1 MSNRNSNYE
10 LKTKG
15 GYPLPLVRS
24 ALQKACRYQ
33 HEREAGYWL
42 AELHD
47 SGYTNYAL
55 QTLALIAVEDCAGD
69 PQNLAT
75 VMSILSFYRDV
86 YKEKKVKAD
95 YGPALGVVT
104 LILCRSR
111 QSRWGDNFWC
121 FINETRKSGWR
132 LEVPEYAIDE
142 HVSDKYK
149 RHDQKSR
156 SWRFWCR
163 VSSRLNNPAPENEI
177 GGTDY
182 SEVMNKFWMRGHPEH
197 QGEPDYEPLDTKNPD
212 APIVEKPYDDGG
224 SDEE

>member
-1 MSNRNSNYE
+1 MSEERSYE

-15 GYPLPLVRS
+15 GYPLPVVRS

-33 HEREAGYWL
+33 REKEAGYWL

-69 PQNLAT
+69 SQNLAT
-75 VMSILSFYRDV
+75 VLSILSFYRDV
-86 YKEKKVKAD
+86 YKEKKAKAD
-95 YGPALGVVT
+95 YGPALGLVT
-104 LILCRSR
+104 LLLCRRR

-121 FINETRKSGWR
+121 FIKESRKSGWR

-142 HVSDKYK
+142 HVGSKYK
-149 RHDQKSR
+149 KAYQTKR
-156 SWRFWCR
+156 SWRFWVR
-163 VSSRLNNPAPENEI
+163 IGSKLNDPAPESEI

-182 SEVMNKFWMRGHPEH
+182 SKVMNEFWLRGHDDH
-197 QGEPDYEPLDTKNPD
+197 QDESDYDEIDTKNPD
-212 APIVEKPYDDGG
+212 EAINEKPYIPDGG
-224 SDEE
+224 SNE